1 MNVKT
6 RAYRT
11 FASTAAAA
19 ALLLSSACSGGSDD
33 DPGGSGEPGSGDSD
47 LTVIQPGRPGEEA
60 TTGAPEE
67 PIEEEPSHA
76 DIAFMQMMVPHH
88 AQAVEMADLAAEH
101 AVDPGVRR
109 MAARIRAAQGP
120 EIVMMSAWLEREGIE
135 VPQPDDDP
143 RDYDHGMH
151 GHDPMMGMLTDAEL
165 AELAAARGERFDR
178 LFLRGMIQHHQ
189 GAVRMAENVASEGVD
204 TLVTELAADVHL
216 TQSSEIGRMRQLLAG
231 L

>member
-1 MNVKT
+1 MKVKT
-6 RAYRT
+6 RAHRT
-11 FASTAAAA
+11 FATFAASA
-19 ALLLSSACSGGSDD
+19 ALLLTAACSGGSDD
-33 DPGGSGEPGSGDSD
+33 DAGGSGAPASDDSD
-47 LTVIQPGRPGEEA
+47 LTIIQPGRPGEEA
-60 TTGAPEE
+60 STGAPEE
-67 PIEEEPSHA
+67 PITEEPSHA

-88 AQAVEMADLAAEH
+88 AQAIEMSELAAKH

-120 EIVMMSAWLEREGIE
+120 EILMMSAWLEREGIE
-135 VPQPDDDP
+135 VPQPGDDP

-165 AELAAARGERFDR
+165 AELAAARGSRFDR
-178 LFLRGMIQHHQ
+178 LFLRGMIRHHQ
-189 GAVRMAENVASEGVD
+189 GAVRMTDNVAAEGVD

-216 TQSSEIGRMRQLLAG
+216 TQSSEIGRMRELLAG